1 MSAANSRLQSVVD
14 GLLPRGRPLRIL
26 EAGCGST
33 SHLHLPEDRWLVG
46 IDISPRQL
54 ERHAALSE
62 RIAGDL
68 QTHDWRQGEFD
79 LIVCWDVLEHLSN
92 PAAAIERMFSALR
105 EGGLVV
111 LALPNRYSLKGWIT
125 RLTPFVVH
133 VWFYRYIV
141 GDKRPRNELDQFPTH
156 FRADVAPAQIRARA
170 RAAGLAIEFCYL
182 YEGPVQTH
190 LRQRS
195 RLANLAFST
204 VGALSM
210 LLTAGYYNANHSDCM
225 IVLRKPPSVP
235 AECSRAV

>member
-1 MSAANSRLQSVVD
+1 MSAANAKLQSVVD
-14 GLLPRGRPLRIL
+14 GLLARGRSLRVL

-33 SHLHLPEDRWLVG
+33 SHLRLPENRWLVG

-54 ERHAALSE
+54 ERHSSLND

-68 QTHDWRQGEFD
+68 QAHTWRPGEFD
-79 LIVCWDVLEHLSN
+79 LIVCWDVLEHLPN
-92 PAAAIERMFSALR
+92 PAAAIDRMFGALND
-105 EGGLVV
+105 EGLVV

-125 RLTPFVVH
+125 RLTPFAVH
-133 VWFYRYIV
+133 VWFYRYIL

-156 FRADVAPAQIRARA
+156 FRAEVAPAQILARA
-170 RAAGLAIEFCYL
+170 RSAGLVIEYCDL

-195 RLANLAFST
+195 VLANLAFSA

-210 LLTAGYYNANHSDCM
+210 LLTLGHYNANHSDCM
-225 IVLRKPPSVP
+225 IVLRKP
-235 AECSRAV
+235 AAGAAQCAATA